1 MSATVKEMLQSKL
14 GNLAD
19 DMARGEMELARA
31 ERVRAEA
38 VAFCERVAASIAQIR
53 AEAAE
58 LGIDLPVE
66 EQAKPVSE
74 AAGMGG
80 GK

>member
-1 MSATVKEMLQSKL
+1 MSATVKEILQKQL

-19 DMARGEMELARA
+19 DMARGEMELARS

-38 VAFCERVAASIAQIR
+38 VAFCERIAASISQIR

-58 LGIDLPVE
+58 LGVDLTVE
-66 EQAKPVSE
+66 EKVKPAPE

-80 GK
+80 GR